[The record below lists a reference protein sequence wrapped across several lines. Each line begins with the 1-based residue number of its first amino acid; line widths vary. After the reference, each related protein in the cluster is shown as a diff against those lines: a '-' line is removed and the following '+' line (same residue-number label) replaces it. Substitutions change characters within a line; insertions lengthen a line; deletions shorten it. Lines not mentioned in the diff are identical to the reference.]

1 MPLLTNSLLSS
12 ENPDI
17 SVVIPCLNEE
27 DTLGA
32 CLKKLETV
40 AKNASYSIEVIVADN
55 GSLDNSIAIAS
66 KFNARVVDVA
76 RKGYGAALMG
86 GIEKAKAPFVLMAD
100 ADDSYDFLELP
111 KFFQKLTE
119 GFDLVQ
125 GCRLPKGGGKIAKG
139 AMPWSHR
146 HIGNPFFTSL
156 VRSWFNSPINDVY
169 CGMRAFKKSFY
180 DSLKMRCTGMEF
192 ATEMIIKAA
201 NYGAKTV
208 EVPITLHKDG
218 RIQHPPHLRTIRD
231 GWKTLQFFLICA
243 PSKLFL
249 LPGLMMCSIGITGN
263 IFGYLSYSLGPITF
277 GAHTMLGSSL
287 FIVSGF
293 QAVLMHLLSLDL
305 CQKLGMRNSEKNTFI
320 NRLFSSQPGKIC
332 LFLLLSGIFLWAKV
346 FLSWQ
351 STAFGTLDYAC
362 TMKIIIPGATL
373 ISLSFEL
380 LIFTLFRSWIKM
392 EINH

>member
-1 MPLLTNSLLSS
+1 MNKLLCP

-32 CLKKLETV
+32 CLSKLETV
-40 AKNASYSIEVIVADN
+40 ANDENFSIEVIVADN
-55 GSLDNSIAIAS
+55 GSKDTSIEIAA
-66 KFNARVVDVA
+66 KFNTRIVQVS

-86 GIEKAKAPFVLMAD
+86 GIEEAKAPFVLMAD

-111 KFFQKLTE
+111 KFFQKAKE
-119 GFDLVQ
+119 GFDLIQ
-125 GCRLPKGGGKIAKG
+125 GCRLPGGGGRINKG

-146 HIGNPFFTSL
+146 HIGNPLFTFL
-156 VRSWFNSPINDVY
+156 ARNWFGSPINDVY

-201 NYGAKTV
+201 NSGAKTA

-249 LPGLMMCSIGITGN
+249 FPGAIM
-263 IFGYLSYSLGPITF
+263 FSLGISGVLLGYFGANLGSVTL

-287 FIVSGF
+287 FVISGY
-293 QAVLMHLLSLDL
+293 QAILMHLLSTDL
-305 CQKLGMRNSEKNTFI
+305 SQKLEIRRTKKSFLQNFVTSHG
-320 NRLFSSQPGKIC
+320 GKIV
-332 LFLLLSGIFLWAKV
+332 LFLLFSGLLLWGET
-346 FLSWQ
+346 LILWQ
-351 STAFGTLDYAC
+351 SIGFGPLDYAT
-362 TMKIIIPGATL
+362 TMKVVIPGAML
-373 ISLSFEL
+373 ISLSFEM
-380 LIFTLFRSWIKM
+380 LIFIFFRSWIRV
-392 EINH
+392 EINS

>member
-1 MPLLTNSLLSS
+1 MTTNNLLPS

-17 SVVIPCLNEE
+17 TVVIPCLNEE

-32 CLKKLETV
+32 CLSKLETV
-40 AKNASYSIEVIVADN
+40 AKNENITIEIIVADN
-55 GSLDNSIAIAS
+55 GSQDKSIGIAS
-66 KFNARVVDVA
+66 QFNAKVVHVS

-86 GIEKAKAPFVLMAD
+86 GIEQAKAPFVLMAD
-100 ADDSYDFLELP
+100 ADDSYDFLEVP
-111 KFFQKLTE
+111 KFFQKTKE

-125 GCRLPKGGGKIAKG
+125 GCRLPRGGGKIIKG

-146 HIGNPFFTSL
+146 HIGNPLFTFL
-156 VRSWFNSPINDVY
+156 VRSWFKSPINDVY

-180 DSLKMRCTGMEF
+180 DTLKMRCTGMEF

-201 NYGAKTV
+201 NSGAKTV

-249 LPGLMMCSIGITGN
+249 LPGLLLCLFGFLGGTL
-263 IFGYLSYSLGPITF
+263 GYLGSSFGPLTL

-287 FIVSGF
+287 FIISGY

-305 CQKLGMRNSEKNTFI
+305 SQKLGMRNSEDNSFLQKLI
-320 NRLFSSQPGKIC
+320 LSQGTRIC
-332 LFLLLSGIFLWAKV
+332 LLLLLSGVFLWAKV

-351 STAFGTLDYAC
+351 ATDFGRLDYAM
-362 TMKIIIPGATL
+362 TMKIVIPGATL
-373 ISLSFEL
+373 ISLSLEMM
-380 LIFTLFRSWIKM
+380 IFTFFRSWIKV
-392 EINH
+392 EINN

>member
-1 MPLLTNSLLSS
+1 MTTDSLLSS

-27 DTLGA
+27 DTLGT
-32 CLKKLETV
+32 CLSKLETV
-40 AKNASYSIEVIVADN
+40 AKNENFTLEVIVADN
-55 GSLDNSIAIAS
+55 GSQDKSIGIAS
-66 KFNARVVDVA
+66 QFKARVIHVS

-86 GIEKAKAPFVLMAD
+86 GIEQAKAPFVLMAD
-100 ADDSYDFLELP
+100 ADDSYDFLEVP
-111 KFFQKLTE
+111 KFFQKTKE

-125 GCRLPKGGGKIAKG
+125 GCRLPRGGGKIIKG

-146 HIGNPFFTSL
+146 HIGNPLFTFL
-156 VRSWFNSPINDVY
+156 VRSWFKSPINDVY

-180 DSLKMRCTGMEF
+180 DTLKMRCTGMEF

-201 NYGAKTV
+201 NSGAKTV

-249 LPGLMMCSIGITGN
+249 LPGLLLCLFGFLGGTL
-263 IFGYLSYSLGPITF
+263 GYLGSSFGPLTL

-287 FIVSGF
+287 FIISGY

-305 CQKLGMRNSEKNTFI
+305 SQKLGMRNSEDNSFLQKLI
-320 NRLFSSQPGKIC
+320 LSQGTRIC
-332 LFLLLSGIFLWAKV
+332 LLLLLSGVFLWAKV

-351 STAFGTLDYAC
+351 ATDFGRLDYAM
-362 TMKIIIPGATL
+362 TMKIVIPGATL
-373 ISLSFEL
+373 ISLSLEMM
-380 LIFTLFRSWIKM
+380 IFTFFRSWIKV
-392 EINH
+392 EINN

>member
-1 MPLLTNSLLSS
+1 MNKLLSPQ
-12 ENPDI
+12 NPDI

-32 CLKKLETV
+32 CLSKLETV
-40 AKNASYSIEVIVADN
+40 ANDKNFSIEVIVADN
-55 GSLDNSIAIAS
+55 GSKDKSIEIAA
-66 KFNARVVDVA
+66 KFNTRVVQVS

-86 GIEKAKAPFVLMAD
+86 GIEEAKAPYVLMAD

-111 KFFQKLTE
+111 KFFQKAKE
-119 GFDLVQ
+119 GFDLIQ
-125 GCRLPKGGGKIAKG
+125 GCRLPGGGGKINKG

-146 HIGNPFFTSL
+146 HIGNPLFTFL
-156 VRSWFNSPINDVY
+156 ARNWFGSPINDVY

-201 NYGAKTV
+201 NSGAKTA
-208 EVPITLHKDG
+208 EVPVTLHKDG

-249 LPGLMMCSIGITGN
+249 FPGAIM
-263 IFGYLSYSLGPITF
+263 FSLGISGVLLGYFGANLGSVTL

-287 FIVSGF
+287 FVISGY
-293 QAVLMHLLSLDL
+293 QAILMHLLSTDL
-305 CQKLGMRNSEKNTFI
+305 SQKLEIRRTKKSFLQNFVTSHG
-320 NRLFSSQPGKIC
+320 GKIV
-332 LFLLLSGIFLWAKV
+332 LFLLFSGLLLWGET
-346 FLSWQ
+346 LILWQ
-351 STAFGTLDYAC
+351 SIGFGPLDYAT
-362 TMKIIIPGATL
+362 TMKVVIPGAML
-373 ISLSFEL
+373 ISLSFEM
-380 LIFTLFRSWIKM
+380 LIFIFFRSWIRV
-392 EINH
+392 EINS

>member
-1 MPLLTNSLLSS
+1 MNKLLCPQ
-12 ENPDI
+12 NPDI

-32 CLKKLETV
+32 CLSKLETV
-40 AKNASYSIEVIVADN
+40 ANDENFSIEVIVADN
-55 GSLDNSIAIAS
+55 GSKDTSIEIAA
-66 KFNARVVDVA
+66 KFNTRIVQVS

-86 GIEKAKAPFVLMAD
+86 GIEEARAPLILMAD

-111 KFFQKLTE
+111 KFFQKAKE
-119 GFDLVQ
+119 GFDLIQ
-125 GCRLPKGGGKIAKG
+125 GCRLPGGGGRINKG

-146 HIGNPFFTSL
+146 HIGNPLFTFL
-156 VRSWFNSPINDVY
+156 ARNWFGSPINDVY

-201 NYGAKTV
+201 NSGAKTA

-249 LPGLMMCSIGITGN
+249 FPGAIM
-263 IFGYLSYSLGPITF
+263 FSLGISGVLLGYFGANLGSVTL

-287 FIVSGF
+287 FVISGY
-293 QAVLMHLLSLDL
+293 QAILMHLLSTDL
-305 CQKLGMRNSEKNTFI
+305 SQKLEIRKTKKSFLQNFVTSHG
-320 NRLFSSQPGKIC
+320 GKIV
-332 LFLLLSGIFLWAKV
+332 LFLLFSGLLLWGET
-346 FLSWQ
+346 LILWQ
-351 STAFGTLDYAC
+351 SIGFGPLDYAT
-362 TMKIIIPGATL
+362 TMKVVIPGAML
-373 ISLSFEL
+373 ISLSFEM
-380 LIFTLFRSWIKM
+380 LIFIFFRSWIRV
-392 EINH
+392 EINS

>member
-1 MPLLTNSLLSS
+1 MTTNSLLSS
-12 ENPDI
+12 ENPDL

-27 DTLGA
+27 DTLGT
-32 CLKKLETV
+32 CLSKLETV
-40 AKNASYSIEVIVADN
+40 AKNENFKVEVIVSDN
-55 GSLDNSIAIAS
+55 GSQDKSIRIAS
-66 KFNARVVDVA
+66 QFKARVVHVS

-86 GIEKAKAPFVLMAD
+86 GIEQAKAPFVLMAD
-100 ADDSYDFLELP
+100 ADDSYDFLEVP
-111 KFFQKLTE
+111 KFFQKTKE

-125 GCRLPKGGGKIAKG
+125 GCRLPRGGGKIIKG

-146 HIGNPFFTSL
+146 HIGNPLFTFL

-180 DSLKMRCTGMEF
+180 DSLKMRCNGMEF

-201 NYGAKTV
+201 NFKAKTV

-249 LPGLMMCSIGITGN
+249 IPGLIMCFLGILGGVW
-263 IFGYLSYSLGPITF
+263 GYLGSSFGPVTL

-287 FIVSGF
+287 FIISGY

-305 CQKLGMRNSEKNTFI
+305 SQKLGMRSSENNTFLQKLI
-320 NRLFSSQPGKIC
+320 MYKWARICLLMLFSGV
-332 LFLLLSGIFLWAKV
+332 FLWGKV

-351 STAFGTLDYAC
+351 ATDFGSLDYAM
-362 TMKIIIPGATL
+362 TMKIVIPGATL
-373 ISLSFEL
+373 ISLSLEMI
-380 LIFTLFRSWIKM
+380 IFTFFRSWVKV
-392 EINH
+392 EINN

>member
-1 MPLLTNSLLSS
+1 MNNLLST
-12 ENPDI
+12 ENPDL

-27 DTLGA
+27 DTLGM
-32 CLKKLETV
+32 CLSKLETI
-40 AKNASYSIEVIVADN
+40 AKDENFSMEVIVADN
-55 GSLDNSIAIAS
+55 GSQDKSVEIAA
-66 KFNARVVDVA
+66 KFNARVVRVS

-111 KFFQKLTE
+111 KFFQKTKE
-119 GFDLVQ
+119 GFDLIQ
-125 GCRLPKGGGKIAKG
+125 GCRLPGGGGKIIKG

-146 HIGNPFFTSL
+146 HIGNPLFTFL
-156 VRSWFNSPINDVY
+156 AKSWFGSPINDVY

-201 NYGAKTV
+201 NSGAKTV

-243 PSKLFL
+243 PSRLFL
-249 LPGLMMCSIGITGN
+249 FPGAIMFLLGISGVLLGY
-263 IFGYLSYSLGPITF
+263 FGATLGTVTL

-287 FIVSGF
+287 FVISGY
-293 QAVLMHLLSLDL
+293 QAILMHLLSTDL
-305 CQKLGMRNSEKNTFI
+305 SQKLEIRRTKNSFLQKMVTTHG
-320 NRLFSSQPGKIC
+320 GKVV
-332 LFLLLSGIFLWAKV
+332 LLLLLSGISLWGEA
-346 FLSWQ
+346 LILWQ
-351 STAFGTLDYAC
+351 SNAFGPLDYGT
-362 TMKIIIPGATL
+362 TMKIVIPGAML
-373 ISLSFEL
+373 ISLSFEM
-380 LIFTLFRSWIKM
+380 LIFIFFRSWIRV
-392 EINH
+392 EINN

>member
-1 MPLLTNSLLSS
+1 MTMNNLLSS

-32 CLKKLETV
+32 CLSKLQTV
-40 AKNASYSIEVIVADN
+40 ARDEDFALEVIVADN
-55 GSLDNSIAIAS
+55 GSQDKSIEIAF
-66 KFNARVVDVA
+66 KFNARVVQVS

-86 GIEKAKAPFVLMAD
+86 GIEQSRAPFVLMAD

-111 KFFQKLTE
+111 KFFQKTKE
-119 GFDLVQ
+119 GFDLIQ
-125 GCRLPKGGGKIAKG
+125 GCRLPRGGGKINKG

-146 HIGNPFFTSL
+146 HIGNPLFTFL
-156 VRSWFNSPINDVY
+156 ARSWFGSPINDVY

-180 DSLKMRCTGMEF
+180 DSLNMRCTGMEF

-201 NYGAKTV
+201 NSNAKTV

-249 LPGLMMCSIGITGN
+249 FPGAIMCLLGISGVVL
-263 IFGYLSYSLGPITF
+263 GYLGATLGPVTL

-287 FIVSGF
+287 FIISGY
-293 QAVLMHLLSLDL
+293 QAILMHLLSSDL
-305 CQKLGMRNSEKNTFI
+305 SQKLEIRKKKKSFLQNLVTSHGA
-320 NRLFSSQPGKIC
+320 KIC
-332 LFLLLSGIFLWAKV
+332 VLLLLSGVLLWGKIFM
-346 FLSWQ
+346 SWQ
-351 STAFGTLDYAC
+351 STGFGPLDYGT
-362 TMKIIIPGATL
+362 TMKIVIPGATL
-373 ISLSFEL
+373 ISLSFEM
-380 LIFTLFRSWIKM
+380 LIFTFFRSWLKV
-392 EINH
+392 EINN

>member
-1 MPLLTNSLLSS
+1 MTTNNLLSS

-32 CLKKLETV
+32 CLSKLEIV
-40 AKNASYSIEVIVADN
+40 AKTENFKLEVIVADN
-55 GSLDNSIAIAS
+55 GSQDKSIEIAL
-66 KFNARVVDVA
+66 KFNARVVNIS

-86 GIEKAKAPFVLMAD
+86 GIEEATAPFVLMAD

-111 KFFQKLTE
+111 KFFEKTRE

-125 GCRLPKGGGKIAKG
+125 GCRLPRGGGKINKG

-146 HIGNPFFTSL
+146 YIGNPLFTSL
-156 VRSWFNSPINDVY
+156 VRSWFSSPINDVY

-180 DSLKMRCTGMEF
+180 DSLKMRCAGMEF

-201 NYGAKTV
+201 NSGAKTV

-243 PSKLFL
+243 PSKLFF
-249 LPGLMMCSIGITGN
+249 LPGILMCVIGLTGGVS
-263 IFGYLSYSLGPITF
+263 GYLGSSLGTVTL

-287 FIVSGF
+287 FIITGY

-305 CQKLGMRNSEKNTFI
+305 SQKLGICKSGKNSFLQKLLKNNWARISFI
-320 NRLFSSQPGKIC
+320 
-332 LFLLLSGIFLWAKV
+332 LFLSGVTLWGNIFLT
-346 FLSWQ
+346 WQ
-351 STAFGTLDYAC
+351 STDFGQLDYAI
-362 TMKIIIPGATL
+362 TMKTVVLGATL
-373 ISLSFEL
+373 ISLSLETM
-380 LIFTLFRSWIKM
+380 IFTFFRSWVKM
-392 EINH
+392 EINNY

>member
-1 MPLLTNSLLSS
+1 MNNKSLLCS
-12 ENPDI
+12 ENPDLSI
-17 SVVIPCLNEE
+17 VIPCLNEE
-27 DTLGA
+27 DTLGI
-32 CLKKLETV
+32 CLSKIATV
-40 AKNASYSIEVIVADN
+40 AEYQNFSIEVIVADN
-55 GSLDNSIAIAS
+55 GSCDESINIANS
-66 KFNARVVDVA
+66 FNAKVVHVSK
-76 RKGYGAALMG
+76 KGYGAALMG
-86 GIEKAKAPFVLMAD
+86 GIERSKAPFILMAD

-111 KFFQKLTE
+111 KFYQKAKE

-125 GCRLPKGGGKIAKG
+125 GCRLPRGGGKIETG

-146 HIGNPFFTSL
+146 HIGNPLFTFL
-156 VRSWFNSPINDVY
+156 VRSWFSSPINDVY

-201 NYGAKTV
+201 NSGAKTV

-231 GWKTLQFFLICA
+231 GWKTLQFFVICA

-249 LPGLMMCSIGITGN
+249 LPGLLMCSFGFLGGAL
-263 IFGYLSYSLGPITF
+263 GYLGSSLGPVTL

-287 FIVSGF
+287 FVISGC

-305 CQKLGMRNSEKNTFI
+305 SQKLGMRSSENNTFLQKLI
-320 NRLFSSQPGKIC
+320 MSQGTRIC
-332 LFLLLSGIFLWAKV
+332 LLLLLSGVFLWGKV

-351 STAFGTLDYAC
+351 ATDFGPLDYAM
-362 TMKIIIPGATL
+362 TMKIVIPGATL
-373 ISLSFEL
+373 ISLSLEIM
-380 LIFTLFRSWIKM
+380 IFTFFRSWIKV
-392 EINH
+392 EINN